1 MANRVFTSLQQG
13 LVLSVMLGAIAA
25 CQSTPNAAEDT
36 ATDAAP
42 NPTTEQ
48 SETATT
54 DAAKA
59 EDADAATSTPTNS
72 ADQAAQAKAPKP
84 QPVPELP
91 AECASPDTQT
101 QMNICAGAEYERA
114 DVQLNNAYQA
124 NLSTVSGAQADQLV
138 AAEQAWI
145 AYRDQYCDFV
155 QGQYA
160 GGSIQPLIYGT
171 CMTQLT
177 QERTALLT
185 QTAPTQT
192 DLETTDAA
200 LNVVYQDLQDL
211 LPPPAQDQLTDA
223 QLAWLDYRDAH
234 CAFEAGDTNVCLA
247 TVTALQTQNL
257 QDQVES
263 RSL

>member
-1 MANRVFTSLQQG
+1 MTNRVVTSLQRG
-13 LVLSVMLGAIAA
+13 LWLSLMLGAIAA

-36 ATDAAP
+36 ATDAASSQ
-42 NPTTEQ
+42 TTEQ
-48 SETATT
+48 S
-54 DAAKA
+54 DAASTDSTKGDGAIGTANNTTEQSTQPKA
-59 EDADAATSTPTNS
+59 P
-72 ADQAAQAKAPKP
+72 APKP
-84 QPVPELP
+84 VPKLP

-124 NLSTVSGAQADQLV
+124 TLATVSGAQADQLV

-145 AYRDQYCDFV
+145 TYRDLYCDFV

-177 QERTALLT
+177 QERTALLE
-185 QTAPTQT
+185 QTAPMQT
-192 DLETTDAA
+192 DFEAADQA
-200 LNVVYQDLQDL
+200 LNVAYQDLQDL
-211 LPPPAQDQLTDA
+211 LSASEQDQLTDA

-234 CAFEAGDTNVCLA
+234 CAFESGAMNTCMA
-247 TVTALQTQNL
+247 TVTTQQTQQL
-257 QDQVES
+257 QAQVES